1 MKKLLEIKHLYKS
14 FDKLDILK
22 DINLDVNEG
31 DVVVIIGPSGSGK
44 STLLRCIN
52 KLETLTKGNVLLDG
66 KNIDDSLE
74 FHKKIGMVFQSFNL
88 FENLTVLDNITLAP
102 IKTKTLSEIDAVKR
116 AKELLKMINLES
128 KINEYPRSLSGGEKQ
143 RVAIVRSLIMSPE
156 IMLFDEPTSALDP
169 EMIGEVLSLM
179 KTLSS
184 NMTMVIV
191 THELDFAKEIA
202 NRVIFMDDGMIVE
215 EGTVDDIF
223 NHSKSKRLK
232 DFLSKIAWVYRY
244 LLQKP
249 IERGNYEKN

>member
-52 KLETLTKGNVLLDG
+52 KLETLTKGNILLDG

-102 IKTKTLSEIDAVKR
+102 IKTKALSEIDAVKR

-232 DFLSKIAWVYRY
+232 DFLSKIA
-244 LLQKP
+244 
-249 IERGNYEKN
+249 

>member
-52 KLETLTKGNVLLDG
+52 KLETLTKGNILLDG

-143 RVAIVRSLIMSPE
+143 RVAIVRSLIMLPE

-232 DFLSKIAWVYRY
+232 DFLSKIA
-244 LLQKP
+244 
-249 IERGNYEKN
+249 

>member
-52 KLETLTKGNVLLDG
+52 KLETLTKGNILLDG

-184 NMTMVIV
+184 NITMVIV

-232 DFLSKIAWVYRY
+232 DFLSKIA
-244 LLQKP
+244 
-249 IERGNYEKN
+249 

>member
-232 DFLSKIAWVYRY
+232 DFLSKIA
-244 LLQKP
+244 
-249 IERGNYEKN
+249 

>member
-22 DINLDVNEG
+22 DINLDVNDG

-52 KLETLTKGNVLLDG
+52 KLETLTKGNILLDG

>member
-52 KLETLTKGNVLLDG
+52 KLETLTKGNILLDG

-232 DFLSKIAWVYRY
+232 DFLSKIA
-244 LLQKP
+244 
-249 IERGNYEKN
+249 